1 VIRLQRCFGPLAAR
15 AAGTY
20 RLVGAYVGRILKGAN
35 TGIKKYPCRSV
46 HWFCLA
52 GIVDDVRMAPSELTA
67 APIAISAATIS
78 IMKMPSNVE
87 HE

>member
-52 GIVDDVRMAPSELTA
+52 GIVDDGRLTY
-67 APIAISAATIS
+67 AIIWAEREGHADASMRPHGA
-78 IMKMPSNVE
+78 
-87 HE
+87 